1 MGASPQPR
9 IQSRSGRFTRS
20 KDLPALL
27 RQRLSPGAPQWV
39 KARSIQPSLLK
50 SSATTP
56 AVGAGMSLLQGV
68 VAWKAPSRGFRYA
81 TGDFCQPVTTKSMAR
96 SLLMSLARAP
106 TDGAVPARAVSVV
119 QFVNV
124 PLPLL
129 RQRTLPG
136 GGTSA
141 GNSNGAA
148 GLASGKLLQRVTYRS
163 KSPS

>member
-1 MGASPQPR
+1 MGARPQPR

-20 KDLPALL
+20 KDFPALL
-27 RQRLSPGAPQWV
+27 RQRLRPGAPQWV

-50 SSATTP
+50 SSAATP

-68 VAWKAPSRGFRYA
+68 VAWNAPSRGLRYA

-106 TDGAVPARAVSVV
+106 TDGPVPASAVSAV
-119 QFVNV
+119 QFVKV
-124 PLPLL
+124 LLPLL

-136 GGTSA
+136 AAASVGKA
-141 GNSNGAA
+141 NGAA
-148 GLASGKLLQRVTYRS
+148 GLASGKSLKRVT
-163 KSPS
+163 